1 MHKGKPMCKTSV
13 TRKPLCSTAIHDT
26 LSVCVAFAQ
35 GAHSGAGSSA
45 GVEDAW
51 ASLNTAVE
59 STLVS
64 IQSLVKEGDA
74 PYWGFVVP
82 QAPTAEGVP
91 ATGPA
96 LKAAAA
102 AADGAAAEGDTAMGD
117 GSDED
122 EDEMGVINVAAESGV
137 CMCACVCVWGGGG
150 YCIVLLS
157 FGVAPS
163 LARRFQL
170 ASACAL
176 PSSRCPCASP
186 VSARRT
192 LRAVGLST
200 VVRRIVGVLRACDSG
215 DAAIQQH
222 ASDLRSLLEPL
233 QSLCLRLL
241 GDAVVF
247 HRVSWSHIVGLRPQC
262 GWAQWRLLLCRR
274 VPCRTVHESP
284 AHSMRAVLLG
294 SASNL
299 TLVFL
304 ALWPGHCEA
313 AVRPHPGV
321 RARVQGGF
329 LPSPGG
335 RRGAGWGRGRH
346 RLPGRR

>member
-13 TRKPLCSTAIHDT
+13 TRKPLCTTTTDDT
-26 LSVCVAFAQ
+26 SIVCVAFAQ

-51 ASLNTAVE
+51 ASLSTAVE

-64 IQSLVKEGDA
+64 IQSLVKEGDT
-74 PYWGFVVP
+74 PYWGFAAP
-82 QAPTAEGVP
+82 QAPTTDGVP
-91 ATGPA
+91 ATDPA
-96 LKAAAA
+96 VKATVA

-122 EDEMGVINVAAESGV
+122 EDEVEVINVAAESGV
-137 CMCACVCVWGGGG
+137 CGILHCCTVL
-150 YCIVLLS
+150 IVIVLS
-157 FGVAPS
+157 FGVAP
-163 LARRFQL
+163 RRFEL
-170 ASACAL
+170 ASACAR

-247 HRVSWSHIVGLRPQC
+247 HRVSWSRFVGWRPQC
-262 GWAQWRLLLCRR
+262 GWAQWRLLLCHR
-274 VPCRTVHESP
+274 VPCRTVAQITCTLH
-284 AHSMRAVLLG
+284 ACCRLL
-294 SASNL
+294 SSSVWA
-299 TLVFL
+299 
-304 ALWPGHCEA
+304 
-313 AVRPHPGV
+313 
-321 RARVQGGF
+321 
-329 LPSPGG
+329 
-335 RRGAGWGRGRH
+335 
-346 RLPGRR
+346 